1 MAQIAVRL
9 DSGIALVTLSSPPEG
24 QIGSDTIAEL
34 AATVSSIEADATV
47 RAVVVTGGLE
57 GIFAS
62 HYSVQEL
69 EDLARRLRDGDAAA
83 PAAATALLVAFEQVV
98 SRIEAS
104 PKPWI
109 AAINGTCLGTGFELA
124 LACDIRIVE
133 DGDHSIGLPEVNV
146 GLLPGGGGTQR
157 LPRLIGEARA
167 LELILMGRTVSP
179 IQAVQLGLAQEL
191 APDLAIDAA
200 MIMARRLA
208 DQHPPAIAR
217 IKQLVRGART
227 TPIEVGAA
235 LERERLIELLGQRE
249 VVELLADLNHG
260 YRDITD

>member
-9 DSGIALVTLSSPPEG
+9 DSGIALVTLASPPEG
-24 QIGSDTIAEL
+24 QIGSETVAEL
-34 AATVSSIEADATV
+34 AATIASIEADATI
-47 RAVVVTGGLE
+47 RAVVITGGLE

-62 HYSVQEL
+62 HYSVEEL
-69 EDLARRLRDGDAAA
+69 EDLGRRLREGEAGAQ
-83 PAAATALLVAFEQVV
+83 AAATTPLVAFEQLVG
-98 SRIEAS
+98 RIEAS

-133 DGDHSIGLPEVNV
+133 DGDHAIGLPEINV

-208 DQHPPAIAR
+208 DQHPPALAR

-227 TPIEVGAA
+227 MPVEAGAA

-249 VVELLADLNHG
+249 VAELLSDLNHG